1 MFYATIFNQSFALCL
16 AVIFALY
23 FTCILA
29 SILIFVYFYVTGVIL
44 VPFIQYSFNI
54 FSIQSYKL
62 SEFNP

>member
-44 VPFIQYSFNI
+44 VPFIRYSFNI